1 MAYTFKEL
9 EEKTVLEL
17 REIASG
23 LEHEAVQGYT
33 QMNKER
39 LLAALC
45 RALGIEMREKHQVV
59 GVDKTAI
66 KAQIRRLR
74 AQRDAAMAA
83 KDRTSLK
90 SYRTGIRKLKRRL
103 RKAMV

>member
-1 MAYTFKEL
+1 MGHSFREL
-9 EEKTVLEL
+9 EEKTVAEL
-17 REIASG
+17 RQIASG

-45 RALGIEMREKHQVV
+45 RALGIEMRDKHQVI
-59 GVDKTAI
+59 GVDKASI

-74 AQRDAAMAA
+74 AQRDDAIAA
-83 KDRTSLK
+83 KDKTGLK
-90 SYRTGIRKLKRRL
+90 SCRTRIRKLKRRL

>member
-1 MAYTFKEL
+1 MAYTFREL
-9 EEKTVLEL
+9 EEKTVAEL
-17 REIASG
+17 RAIASG

-45 RALGIEMREKHQVV
+45 RALGLEMRERHQVV

-66 KAQIRRLR
+66 KAQIRRMK
-74 AQRDAAMAA
+74 AQRDAALVA
-83 KDRTSLK
+83 KDAHGLK
-90 SYRTGIRKLKRRL
+90 SSRVAIKKLKRRL

>member
-9 EEKTVLEL
+9 EGKTVSEL

-83 KDRTSLK
+83 KDRASLK